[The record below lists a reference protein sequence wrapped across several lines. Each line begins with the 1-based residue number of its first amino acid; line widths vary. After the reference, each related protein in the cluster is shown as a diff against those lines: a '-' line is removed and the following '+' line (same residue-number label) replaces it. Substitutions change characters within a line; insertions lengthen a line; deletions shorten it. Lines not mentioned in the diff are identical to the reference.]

1 MEVPSGI
8 PGCSEVGLAQRAQR
22 AGAMGEGT
30 KTYMHGSGSTGLMK
44 WGEIWPENGGPEGTM
59 SCLEQLALT
68 QMAQ

>member
-44 WGEIWPENGGPEGTM
+44 WGERHWENGGLLGTADC
-59 SCLEQLALT
+59 SGQLGL
-68 QMAQ
+68 AQS